1 MSLIYVI
8 VNITLKTLP
17 RKLILF
23 LNNMSAD
30 IESVELKAINFE
42 STALNGLRGI
52 AALHITLF
60 HALESSEYE
69 FDTLGQVNLKIIH
82 YKT

>member
-1 MSLIYVI
+1 MTTNV
-8 VNITLKTLP
+8 
-17 RKLILF
+17 
-23 LNNMSAD
+23 
-30 IESVELKAINFE
+30 ESVELKSINFE

-69 FDTLGQVNLKIIH
+69 FDTLGQVNSKIFFI
-82 YKT
+82 KNLIF

>member
-1 MSLIYVI
+1 MTTNV
-8 VNITLKTLP
+8 
-17 RKLILF
+17 
-23 LNNMSAD
+23 
-30 IESVELKAINFE
+30 ESVELKSINFG

-69 FDTLGQVNLKIIH
+69 FDTLGQVNSKIFN
-82 YKT
+82 